1 MTHIHQGYEPE
12 IVVFLV
18 EILGEM
24 HTKYDHISTVSFF
37 FYTTNTKSMYL
48 KKNLQKLQ
56 IKIHCIKQS

>member
-1 MTHIHQGYEPE
+1 MSILVSNVYLMTHIHQGYEPE

-37 FYTTNTKSMYL
+37 FYTTNTKSM
-48 KKNLQKLQ
+48 
-56 IKIHCIKQS
+56 